1 MAGVGGMACVLTQ
14 GIDQTG
20 EEGHPELLEVL
31 THEDVQDGVHAA
43 VGDGDGGGQG
53 HAQAEDGGR
62 HGATTELQEVEGVV
76 GAPAEEEGDDDGQ
89 DDLEGLLGLGQAA
102 ALQLVDDGEVAG
114 GGDETRHQEATEEAG
129 DGHHHVPAGAQRV
142 HLGVSRPR

>member
-1 MAGVGGMACVLTQ
+1 MACVLTQ
-14 GIDQTG
+14 GINQTG

-89 DDLEGLLGLGQAA
+89 DDLEGLLICPSKLHSDIFSS
-102 ALQLVDDGEVAG
+102 LKVSWTLLSSHSLSPLCLDC
-114 GGDETRHQEATEEAG
+114 
-129 DGHHHVPAGAQRV
+129 GARQ
-142 HLGVSRPR
+142 